1 MAITQGYGV
10 GVDRATVIASG
21 IESILGPDLLGY
33 WDATRTDK
41 LTLVSGGVSSW
52 KDIKNNYDLIQTS
65 ATARPIYS
73 ATSFGGDPGL
83 SFDGTDDFLHL
94 TPHSFPINAVG
105 SEIWCVCSQ
114 DALVADAAVRHVV
127 AMGASSTTYRSL
139 ARTTSGGLNL
149 VRAGAGAGAGAVLST
164 LDGVD
169 ISGRLVMRGVFDGA
183 NVWVEANGVAD
194 PSSAVVPTTSNVRMR
209 VGAFVN
215 SGAGNF
221 WLGQVA
227 VILIVNPLTAEK
239 ATSLRAQLLSRRRL

>member
-21 IESILGPDLLGY
+21 IESILGLDLLGY
-33 WDATRTDK
+33 WDAARTDK

-114 DALVADAAVRHVV
+114 DALVADATVRHVV
-127 AMGASSTTYRSL
+127 AMGTSSTTHRSL
-139 ARTTSGGLNL
+139 SRTTSGGLNL
-149 VRAGAGAGAGAVLST
+149 VRAGAGAVYST

-169 ISGRLVMRGVFDGA
+169 IAGRLVMRGVFDGA

-194 PSSAVVPTTSNVRMR
+194 PSSAAVPTTSNVRMR
-209 VGAFVN
+209 VGAFIN
-215 SGAGNF
+215 TSAGNF

-227 VILIVNPLTAEK
+227 VILIVNPLTSEK
-239 ATSLRAQLLSRRRL
+239 AASLRAQLMSRRRL